1 MLMLGKPQPSWF
13 CKNSWFFPQ
22 EPKRSYQ
29 QVLHFWTSLKHF
41 YTGLELR
48 GFSVRIHH
56 PEHRNTE
63 FWDNVSEIETYILTF
78 STWENLRLREKNPW
92 CVQHVQKGKKG
103 MLRNSKGFFFKQ
115 ISMEGGRKQH
125 MVEVSV
131 WLYWAIESCCQHL
144 LRVSPF
150 IFLKKIFFV
159 VVYEVLNLFFRDIF
173 VFIFLIDLEILA
185 QT

>member
-13 CKNSWFFPQ
+13 CKNSCFFPQ

-103 MLRNSKGFFFKQ
+103 MLRNSKGFFLSRFPWK
-115 ISMEGGRKQH
+115 E
-125 MVEVSV
+125 
-131 WLYWAIESCCQHL
+131 AESSIWWKCLCDFTEPLKVAANTCSEWVLSSSLKRFFL
-144 LRVSPF
+144 L
-150 IFLKKIFFV
+150 LCMKC
-159 VVYEVLNLFFRDIF
+159 
-173 VFIFLIDLEILA
+173 
-185 QT
+185 